1 MGRIWAGGPIVNLHH
16 HFLHFAYLTLG
27 RPALEV
33 ITCAV
38 NPYLPLGRQLAAKR
52 RGSEMSSS
60 SKEAILAAA
69 RRTAQADGYSGLKFR
84 DLADEVGIKAAS
96 IYHHFPSKADLG
108 AAVARRYW
116 EDTAA
121 NLESLLAET
130 SNPGRCLRRYPDVF
144 RKSLESDNRM
154 CLCSFMAAEYD
165 DLPEAVKQ
173 EVQTFADVNV
183 AWLSK
188 VLIAAAVVNSGES
201 EQRARAIFAA
211 VAGAQLM
218 ARSRSDIS
226 LYDALIDS
234 YRVAGL
240 LPA

>member
-1 MGRIWAGGPIVNLHH
+1 M
-16 HFLHFAYLTLG
+16 
-27 RPALEV
+27 
-33 ITCAV
+33 
-38 NPYLPLGRQLAAKR
+38 K
-52 RGSEMSSS
+52 MSLS

-69 RRTAQADGYSGLKFR
+69 RRNAQAHGYSGLNFR
-84 DLADEVGIKAAS
+84 DLADKVGIKAAS

-121 NLESLLAET
+121 ELESMLAET
-130 SNPGRCLRRYPDVF
+130 SDPFRCLQQYPDIF
-144 RKSLESDNRM
+144 RKSLEADNRM

-165 DLPEAVKQ
+165 DLPEAVKK

-188 VLIAAAVVNSGES
+188 VLSAAAVVNSGAS
-201 EQRARAIFAA
+201 EQWARAIFAA

-226 LYDALIDS
+226 LFDSLIES

-240 LPA
+240 LPEQTVQSSISSDLAKKRVRSKGRR

>member
-1 MGRIWAGGPIVNLHH
+1 
-16 HFLHFAYLTLG
+16 
-27 RPALEV
+27 
-33 ITCAV
+33 
-38 NPYLPLGRQLAAKR
+38 
-52 RGSEMSSS
+52 MSLS

-69 RRTAQADGYSGLKFR
+69 RRTAQAHGYSGLNFR

-121 NLESLLAET
+121 ELKSMLAET
-130 SNPGRCLRRYPDVF
+130 SDPLLCLQQYPDIF
-144 RKSLESDNRM
+144 RRSLEADNRM

-165 DLPEAVKQ
+165 DLPEAVKK
-173 EVQTFADVNV
+173 EVQAFADVNV
-183 AWLSK
+183 AWLGK
-188 VLIAAAVVNSGES
+188 VLSAAAVVDSGES
-201 EQRARAIFAA
+201 KRRARAIFAA

-234 YRVAGL
+234 YRVTGL
-240 LPA
+240 LPAQTVRAKRSSGAPGKSGGVRSRRLA